1 MQGVIKMFDTL
12 TNEGVLVSDADRAE
26 FVLAAG
32 ALEGSVFRMLRQ
44 GQRVNFD
51 LDADGRATRIRTG
64 AEADLGLPT
73 AQV

>member
-1 MQGVIKMFDTL
+1 MQGVIKMFDPL

-26 FVLAAG
+26 FVLAAN
-32 ALEGSVFRMLRQ
+32 ALEGSIFRMLRQ

-51 LDADGRATRIRTG
+51 LDADGRATKLRSG
-64 AEADLGLPT
+64 AEPDLGLPT

>member
-1 MQGVIKMFDTL
+1 VQGVIKMFDPL

-26 FVLAAG
+26 FVLASD
-32 ALEGSVFRMLRQ
+32 ALDGSIFRMLRQ

-51 LDADGRATRIRTG
+51 LDPGGRATKIRSG
-64 AEADLGLPT
+64 AEPDLGLPT